1 MIRSLPLLAVAASC
15 SLLAASCAPTTEGA
29 AADGAAPASAAASGR
44 QCFTPDRVRNFR
56 QGPQVGQIFVRS
68 DTNQVFEL
76 NSAGG
81 CTNLDFAVRMTIV
94 AEGAGLAGGRT
105 CVGDSVRIVTPGRT
119 AATSTCRAR
128 VNRILTAEEV
138 AALPASQRP

>member
-1 MIRSLPLLAVAASC
+1 MIRSLPLLSLAAC
-15 SLLAASCAPTTEGA
+15 SLVAASCAPTTETA
-29 AADGAAPASAAASGR
+29 ENAAPTTGPER
-44 QCFTPDRVRNFR
+44 QCFNPDLVRNFR
-56 QGPQVGQIFVRS
+56 QGPRVGQIFIR
-68 DTNQVFEL
+68 TERNLVFEI

-81 CTNLDFAVRMTIV
+81 CTNLDFAVRMAIV
-94 AEGAGLAGGRT
+94 PDGVGLAGGRT

-128 VNRILTAEEV
+128 VTRVLTDEEV

>member
-1 MIRSLPLLAVAASC
+1 MSRSLPLISAAAL
-15 SLLAASCAPTTEGA
+15 SLVAASCAPTTET
-29 AADGAAPASAAASGR
+29 ADGAGPASAGAGPER

-56 QGPQVGQIFVRS
+56 QGPRVGQIFVRAER
-68 DTNQVFEL
+68 DLVFEI

-81 CTNLDFAVRMTIV
+81 CTNLDFAVRMSIV
-94 AEGAGLAGGRT
+94 PDGVGLAGGRT

-128 VNRILTAEEV
+128 ITRVLTPEEV